1 MAGVDPH
8 MPGHH
13 PAVRHHDVR
22 HHDAAVDDDADI
34 GASAIRNA
42 PPVGEEIHM
51 PGPSLIP
58 ILNAVG
64 FTVALLGAT
73 TFTVVLIA
81 GLILFLVTTVLWI
94 RDTRREIASLPAEH
108 GHH

>member
-13 PAVRHHDVR
+13 PAVRHD
-22 HHDAAVDDDADI
+22 DAGLDDDADI
-34 GASAIRNA
+34 GASAIHAA
-42 PPVGEEIHM
+42 PPVGEEVHM